1 MASIL
6 LCLYLNLLRT
16 LLLHRRTF
24 AGFVLYSV
32 HTRFRFNPLK
42 WNSLVRRLQYR
53 FGFTF
58 YHRIKAEWMR
68 TTIFG
73 IHTYYIARC
82 QRDGVAKSNIKFKR
96 VWSFTFLRI
105 NIGILKWLMFI
116 TKHYWSQ
123 CEILKSDSKK
133 FDLFFPMNARH
144 GRINERLCCT
154 ANRALYPSVLKWKQQ
169 EWQQTGK

>member
-1 MASIL
+1 MLILKPSPYTITPSPHICRFCTVQCTMYIHASGSIH
-6 LCLYLNLLRT
+6 LNEIVLFGGFNIVSA
-16 LLLHRRTF
+16 LHF
-24 AGFVLYSV
+24 IIA
-32 HTRFRFNPLK
+32 LK
-42 WNSLVRRLQYR
+42 RNECVQQFSAY
-53 FGFTF
+53 T
-58 YHRIKAEWMR
+58 HIM
-68 TTIFG
+68 
-73 IHTYYIARC
+73 YIARC